1 MMSTF
6 QLGLLAMGLAVIV
19 GVWAY
24 NSWLT
29 RRNAPRRSAP
39 PAGTGHSGDNPADW
53 AALPAADGANPG
65 ERLEPVLADPLD
77 PVVSNPAAS
86 VATAAPAQ
94 PDRRWLMD
102 PLIDCMVPLSLEH
115 VVSGEAVLAAT
126 PRSRRVGTKP
136 FAAEGLDAATGE
148 WEAPRPGQRYTAL
161 QAGVQLANRAG
172 PLNEIEF
179 SEFVRTV
186 QAFADTLGA
195 GLDLPDM
202 MDEVARARELDQF
215 ASAHDAQLTF
225 NVRAMRASW
234 SPGYLAQHAAN
245 QGFVAGALPGR
256 MVLPGGEPGQAPV
269 LVLRFETQAA
279 LADDPEQAA
288 LRTFDL
294 TLDVAHVPRSE
305 QPFVRLRTCALALAE
320 AMDGRVTDGAG
331 NALGQDTMDAI
342 GADLEGLYDA
352 LEARDLAAGSHL
364 ARRLFS

>member
-1 MMSTF
+1 MMS
-6 QLGLLAMGLAVIV
+6 QLQWGLLAMGV
-19 GVWAY
+19 GVIAGVLVY
-24 NSWLT
+24 NAWVA
-29 RRNAPRRSAP
+29 RRNAPRRSVP
-39 PAGTGHSGDNPADW
+39 H
-53 AALPAADGANPG
+53 PAADGGHPPADLAALNG
-65 ERLEPVLADPLD
+65 EEGATDERLEPTLGDVLA
-77 PVVSNPAAS
+77 SPAG
-86 VATAAPAQ
+86 AQ
-94 PDRRWLMD
+94 PLPTPLADRRWLLD
-102 PLIDCMVPLSLEH
+102 PLIDCMVPLTLES
-115 VVSGEAVLAAT
+115 VVSGEAVLAAL

-136 FAAEGLDAATGE
+136 FAAEGLNAVTGE
-148 WEAPRPGQRYTAL
+148 WEPPRAGQRYTGL

-172 PLNEIEF
+172 ALNEIEF

-186 QAFADTLGA
+186 QGFADTIGA

-234 SPGYLAQHAAN
+234 SPGYLAQHAAS

-256 MVLPGGEPGQAPV
+256 MVLPGSEPGQAPV

-279 LADDPEQAA
+279 LAEDPEQTA
-288 LRTFDL
+288 LRTFDI

-305 QPFVRLRTCALALAE
+305 RPFVRLRTSAMALAE
-320 AMDGRVTDGAG
+320 AMDGRVTDDAG
-331 NALGQDTMDAI
+331 QALGGDAMDAI

-352 LEARDLAAGSHL
+352 LEGRDLAAGTHL

>member
-1 MMSTF
+1 MISTL
-6 QLGLLAMGLAVIV
+6 QWGLLAMGLVVIG

-24 NSWLT
+24 NTWLA
-29 RRNAPRRSAP
+29 RRNAPRRSSPPTPSDTDDPLAGRAP
-39 PAGTGHSGDNPADW
+39 LGGDP
-53 AALPAADGANPG
+53 LEPG
-65 ERLEPVLADPLD
+65 ERLEPVLGDSVDASLAHPS
-77 PVVSNPAAS
+77 VVPPP
-86 VATAAPAQ
+86 T
-94 PDRRWLMD
+94 DRRWLMD

-115 VVSGEAVLAAT
+115 VVSGEAVLAAL

-136 FAAEGLDAATGE
+136 FAAEGLNATTQE
-148 WEAPRPGQRYTAL
+148 WESPRVGQRYTAL

-172 PLNEIEF
+172 ALNEIEF
-179 SEFVRTV
+179 SEFVRTA
-186 QAFADTLGA
+186 QGFADAMGA

-225 NVRAMRASW
+225 NLRAMRASW

-256 MVLPGGEPGQAPV
+256 MVLPGAETGQAPV

-279 LADDPEQAA
+279 LADDPEQTA

-305 QPFVRLRTCALALAE
+305 QPFVRLRTCAQALAQ
-320 AMDGRVTDGAG
+320 AMDGRVTDGG
-331 NALGQDTMDAI
+331 GQVLDADTMDAI

-352 LEARDLAAGSHL
+352 LDARDLSAGSHL

>member
-1 MMSTF
+1 TL
-6 QLGLLAMGLAVIV
+6 QLGLLAMGVAVI
-19 GVWAY
+19 GAVWAY
-24 NSWLT
+24 NAWLA
-29 RRNAPRRSAP
+29 RRTTPRRSSLSQTADHDSEP
-39 PAGTGHSGDNPADW
+39 TESEPQAGGLDPED
-53 AALPAADGANPG
+53 
-65 ERLEPVLADPLD
+65 RLEPVLDEALD
-77 PVVSNPAAS
+77 APVG
-86 VATAAPAQ
+86 AAPTGAALS
-94 PDRRWLMD
+94 DRRWLMD
-102 PLIDCMVPLSLEH
+102 PLIDCMVTLSLEQW
-115 VVSGEAVLAAT
+115 VSGEAVLAAL

-136 FAAEGLDAATGE
+136 FAAEGLNTTTQE
-148 WEAPRPGQRYTAL
+148 WEVPRVGQRYEML

-179 SEFVRTV
+179 SEFVRTA
-186 QAFADTLGA
+186 QTFADVLGA

-215 ASAHDAQLTF
+215 AGAHDAQLTF

-256 MVLPGGEPGQAPV
+256 MVLPGAETGQAPV

-279 LADDPEQAA
+279 LADDPDQTA

-305 QPFVRLRTCALALAE
+305 QPFVRLRTCALALAA
-320 AMDGRVTDGAG
+320 AMDGRVTDGS
-331 NALGQDTMDAI
+331 GQDLHNDAMDAI

-352 LEARDLAAGSHL
+352 LEAHDLAAGSYL